1 MNFSI
6 EKTIKLLRRHFLL
19 VLAVALLFS
28 AAFYYYKKNNSVPV
42 YTAYA
47 ELYVVTKAAEDG
59 YMQAGISAERN
70 YVSTYIE
77 MLKTVKYSQSIY
89 DFLDPDDQKRT
100 SAGSI
105 YNSLYISS
113 KNETEI
119 ITIRVYNT
127 DKELALRIADVLE
140 RAAESHFANLKVS
153 IDDVSE
159 ADAPRFAG
167 VSTVSYKKSVIMGF
181 IIGAFVCF
189 FIIFVKDLYDY
200 RLRSASE
207 IKERYGLPVL
217 GSVPT
222 FDNSAFGE
230 RRSSP
235 SKGDGK
241 K

>member
-1 MNFSI
+1 MNFSV
-6 EKTIKLLRRHFLL
+6 EKTIKLLRKHFLL

-42 YTAYA
+42 YTSYA

-89 DFLDPDDQKRT
+89 DYLDPEDQKKT
-100 SAGSI
+100 TPALI
-105 YNSLYISS
+105 YSSLSISS

-119 ITIRVYNT
+119 ITIRVYNK
-127 DKELALRIADVLE
+127 DRELGMRIAEVLE

-167 VSTVSYKKSVIMGF
+167 VSTVSYKKSVVVGF
-181 IIGAFVCF
+181 IIGAFLSF
-189 FIIFVKDLYDY
+189 FIVFVKDLYDY

-222 FDNSAFGE
+222 FDSGAGGD
-230 RRSSP
+230 RRP
-235 SKGDGK
+235 AGGGDGK